1 MTMAIE
7 ALEIEIKHRAEGA
20 NDVVEHLIGSLG
32 KLQGILE
39 RVGQAVKVPLKASE
53 AIGSVQRATSAVAT
67 RSSAA
72 VSAAKQESVALD
84 MLRTKYT
91 QLSQLVD
98 FYYNQK
104 ARAEAW
110 EAENGKTEVS
120 IDTRIQAME
129 RLQELIPLRNAAEDE
144 LRAAIEATNAAEETS
159 APVAEAAASAKEELA
174 EAAMEVA
181 DTAKEAA
188 PAVEELKEEVR
199 SSGSAAMDALAGFG
213 KLFSMIG
220 RMTLYRAIRAAIR
233 AIVNA
238 VKEGVKNLAEWDRA
252 TGQTNTSNA
261 ISTLSAYNGQLLQM
275 KNAVGAAVM
284 PLLQL
289 LLPAFNAITNAVIT
303 AANAIQMFFRA
314 LGGYGTYMK
323 ANTDA
328 VYDYAQ
334 SLSSAGGSA
343 SKLKN
348 TLLGFDELNV
358 MNDPSS
364 GGGGGGGNNWG
375 GIAAEDLF
383 SEENISSALS
393 VFTDLASAITNVW
406 DALSPLRSALTK
418 IYQKFKDKAM
428 THFINGWGDIAEAIQ
443 GVADLLNGDA
453 NGLVGL
459 LSGVNGALSEGASSL
474 GDTVDFV
481 YDLVSY
487 SNNSLVKAIFGDEKH
502 SVLLDTTSLAAA
514 AMYVHDMAGTGGEL
528 LITLATIQSVMAEI
542 NDRADEVNWKKVLFD
557 QEEWNKLMGI
567 VKDGILRM
575 LPESVRT
582 SLDKIKTEGKMEL
595 DLMWADIKYG
605 CQMFTAWLIMQA
617 VPALV
622 NGVISAVNG
631 LIGLIEKALNGIIDM
646 IMGNETLKKIFGL
659 AGISLDRITLPVIP
673 KWETPEK
680 DWEEFKTN
688 MKNKLNSERFTIKA
702 QALVDSIIQSPVFK
716 LSTQAD
722 TKVLH
727 DAVQGYLDKVH
738 FYLNFVPKLTK
749 TTLGVDVKTGSGIQ
763 KHTLTFSQSNAYAE
777 GGFPQPGQ
785 LFIAN
790 ESGPEM
796 VGTMGGRTAVA
807 NSDQIVAGITSGV
820 MAAMAG
826 TGAKLDRTND
836 LLAGIAEKDGTVV
849 VSTSDIAAGM
859 ARMNRRAGATVMP
872 VGA

>member
-1 MTMAIE
+1 MAIE
-7 ALEIEIKHRAEGA
+7 ALDIEIKSNADGA
-20 NDVVEHLIGSLG
+20 NNAVEHLIGSLG
-32 KLQGILE
+32 KLSGILQQI
-39 RVGQAVKVPLKASE
+39 GSAVKVPLKASVAFE
-53 AIGSVQRATSAVAT
+53 NIQRSSDAVAARGT
-67 RSSAA
+67 KA
-72 VSAAKQESVALD
+72 VAAAKQEAASIDVLNE
-84 MLRTKYT
+84 RYQ
-91 QLSQLVD
+91 QLSRLVD
-98 FYYNQK
+98 FYYRQK
-104 ARAEAW
+104 ANAEAF
-110 EAENGKTEVS
+110 ESKNGKTDIS
-120 IDTRIQAME
+120 IDTRIQAIE
-129 RLQELIPLRNAAEDE
+129 KLQELIPQRNAAEDA
-144 LRAAIEATNAAEETS
+144 LRAAIEATSAAEEAS
-159 APVAEAAASAKEELA
+159 APAAEAAAGAKEQLATVTEKVA
-174 EAAMEVA
+174 EASE
-181 DTAKEAA
+181 KAA
-188 PAVEELKEEVR
+188 PAVKEV
-199 SSGSAAMDALAGFG
+199 GDAAKESNHSFLDAAAGVG
-213 KLFSMIG
+213 KFVKMIG
-220 RMTLYRAIRAAIR
+220 RMALYRAVRSAIR
-233 AIVNA
+233 AVAQA
-238 VKEGVKNLAEWDRA
+238 VRDGVKNLAEWDRA
-252 TGQTNTSNA
+252 TGQMNTSNA

-275 KNAVGAAVM
+275 KNAVGAAAM

-334 SLSSAGGSA
+334 SLSSAGGGA

-364 GGGGGGGNNWG
+364 GGGGGGGSNWG

-393 VFTDLASAITNVW
+393 VFTDLANAITNVW
-406 DALSPLRSALTK
+406 DALSPLRSALAK

-428 THFINGWGDIAEAIQ
+428 THFINGWGNIAEAIQ

-474 GDTVDFV
+474 GDTVDLV

-487 SNNSLVKAIFGDEKH
+487 SNNSLVKAIFGDEAH

-542 NDRADEVNWKKVLFD
+542 NERADEVNWKRVLFD
-557 QEEWNKLMGI
+557 QAEWNKLMDI
-567 VKDGILRM
+567 VKDGILNM
-575 LPESVRT
+575 LPASFREMYSRIRI
-582 SLDKIKTEGKMEL
+582 DGKAEM
-595 DLMWADIKYG
+595 DIIWADIKYG

-617 VPALV
+617 VPGIV

-631 LIGLIEKALNGIIDM
+631 LIGLIERALNGIIDM
-646 IMGNETLKKIFGL
+646 IMGNETLRKIFGL
-659 AGISLDRITLPVIP
+659 AGITLERITLPVIP

-688 MKNKLNSERFTIKA
+688 MKNKLSAEKFTIKA
-702 QALVDSIIQSPVFK
+702 QAFVEKVIESPVFK

-763 KHTLTFSQSNAYAE
+763 KHTLTFSQSSAYAE

-785 LFIAN
+785 MFIAN

-826 TGAKLDRTND
+826 TGAKLDRAND

-859 ARMNRRAGATVMP
+859 SRMNRRAGATVMP